1 MYRYDEFDQKIV
13 DGAVNGIAGGTVGL
27 GNRLKGLQTG
37 LVRTYGLGMAIGA
50 VALLAYVVTR
60 IGG

>member
-1 MYRYDEFDQKIV
+1 M
-13 DGAVNGIAGGTVGL
+13 
-27 GNRLKGLQTG
+27 KGLQTG